1 MLKAQT
7 PKHQNQSKLSLV
19 NKLRRLVA
27 GFIAWCSAG
36 RRSSSLFLFL
46 FLLRSGTRGRTRLLP
61 RSQRGRI
68 RRRLRL
74 LARRD
79 RVGTRLAGSVTHP
92 PTMIFG
98 QPAQPSKQTA
108 STQRKGERGGARGGG
123 GS

>member
-1 MLKAQT
+1 MR
-7 PKHQNQSKLSLV
+7 SLV

-46 FLLRSGTRGRTRLLP
+46 FFFLLRSGTRGRTRLLP

-68 RRRLRL
+68 RRRLLL

-92 PTMIFG
+92 STMIFG

-108 STQRKGERGGARGGG
+108 STQKKGERGGARGGR